1 MTVIRGLS
9 LQEIRFRDLFRVL
22 GKEFVVSILCGF
34 TLAVCNLVK
43 LLLLD
48 RVGFPVAAVVCLTLL
63 ITVIVSKLVGTLLPM
78 AAKRVG
84 FDPAVMASPLITTVV
99 DVLAL
104 LIYFEAAALILR
116 LG

>member
-1 MTVIRGLS
+1 M
-9 LQEIRFRDLFRVL
+9 
-22 GKEFVVSILCGF
+22 
-34 TLAVCNLVK
+34 
-43 LLLLD
+43 
-48 RVGFPVAAVVCLTLL
+48 AAVVCLTLL

-104 LIYFEAAALILR
+104 LIYFEAATLILR